1 MIFIPPSLQQGG
13 ETQTRLP
20 REAVDAPSL
29 EGLKARSDGSLS
41 LSPTHSRR
49 KELDV
54 FPGPFRFKMFYD
66 FSLANFFFW
75 LSTHP
80 KNEWGD
86 QEEEGYTPALEVV
99 VVMRAAYP
107 LYFLLKETTSCL
119 FQHQAQELLYSELQH
134 GPGEA

>member
-1 MIFIPPSLQQGG
+1 MCFQVPSDSKCSMIFHWPI
-13 ETQTRLP
+13 
-20 REAVDAPSL
+20 
-29 EGLKARSDGSLS
+29 
-41 LSPTHSRR
+41 
-49 KELDV
+49 
-54 FPGPFRFKMFYD
+54 
-66 FSLANFFFW
+66 FFFW

-80 KNEWGD
+80 KNKWGD

-119 FQHQAQELLYSELQH
+119 FQHQAQELLYGELQH

>member
-66 FSLANFFFW
+66 FSLANFFF
-75 LSTHP
+75 SGSQPTP
-80 KNEWGD
+80 KMNGGTKKRRD
-86 QEEEGYTPALEVV
+86 TPLPWKLWSSCV
-99 VVMRAAYP
+99 
-107 LYFLLKETTSCL
+107 LLILCIFS
-119 FQHQAQELLYSELQH
+119 
-134 GPGEA
+134 